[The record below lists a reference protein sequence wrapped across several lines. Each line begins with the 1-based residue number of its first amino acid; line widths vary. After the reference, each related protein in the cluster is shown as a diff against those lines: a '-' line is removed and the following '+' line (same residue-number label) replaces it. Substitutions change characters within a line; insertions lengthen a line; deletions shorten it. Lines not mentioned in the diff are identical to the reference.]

1 MANTR
6 RTNTRRANTSKKNE
20 MENEVMNEQNTNTES
35 TENVIVNAT
44 ENESEVAN
52 NYEVLSR
59 IMDGNETIQ
68 SELALGIVYEKADT
82 ITEEHF
88 LNVAESDLG
97 IVKGGLE
104 RSVKAGSTLEYIN
117 CVLVNTMIKKTDSK
131 EKSKK
136 VKEELADILGVKP
149 NYIEKM
155 CRVADKFI
163 TMSVPCN
170 DVETVTDD
178 GKTKTSVVK
187 ANYSALLDNITSA
200 KVTPLRDEYGNNFRV
215 SAVMEFERLGT
226 EKANELIK
234 AKKLKASM
242 SNGDIRK
249 VVDEVKGKS
258 PSDNSGS
265 SDKNGNTPG
274 NEVKTDKERVSIALK
289 LLKSL
294 TNTQIKEGSK
304 YNEVI
309 EVIESWSEIVK

>member
-6 RTNTRRANTSKKNE
+6 RNSKKNAKTE
-20 MENEVMNEQNTNTES
+20 ENVIMNAQNTNTEN
-35 TENVIVNAT
+35 TENVIFNAT
-44 ENESEVAN
+44 ENNNEVAN
-52 NYEVLSR
+52 NYEMLSR

-68 SELALGIVYEKADT
+68 SELALGVVYEKADT
-82 ITEEHF
+82 ITEEQF
-88 LNVAESDLG
+88 LNVNESDLG
-97 IVKGGLE
+97 VVKGGLE

-136 VKEELADILGVKP
+136 VKEELADILGVKA

-170 DVETVTDD
+170 DVVTVSED

-215 SAVMEFERLGT
+215 SAVMEFERLGS
-226 EKANELIK
+226 EKAKELIK

-249 VVDEVKGKS
+249 VVDEIKGKT
-258 PSDNSGS
+258 PTDTSGS
-265 SDKNGNTPG
+265 EKGDKNNEV
-274 NEVKTDKERVSIALK
+274 NEVKTDKERVAIALK
-289 LLKSL
+289 LLKTL